1 MAGKYVIVG
10 GVAGGASTA
19 ARLRR
24 LDEEAVI
31 IVFERDDHVSFSNCG
46 LPYLL
51 SGDIPHKDKLVL
63 MNPTTF
69 KNQYNIDTRVN
80 SEVVEID
87 RENKKVK
94 VKSRDRN
101 EYEET
106 YDYLILSPGADVV
119 VPPIPGLD
127 TIPHFIVK
135 NVVTTAA
142 LHEYIQ
148 NPDNK
153 VRNIAVLGAG
163 FIGLEV
169 MENLKKAGFNVS
181 LIEVLDD
188 ILPLLDPDMVQIL
201 QKELLD
207 KGIDIHL
214 GTRLEKIASGILELS
229 NGKRIPADALV
240 LATGI
245 KPAIEFAKKAGIEI
259 GESGA
264 IRVDSNGLTNDP
276 CIYAVGDA
284 VEVYSRILH
293 KYIRLPL
300 AGPAQKAARNVAN
313 HIYRQKVT
321 NNGFIHSFCI
331 QLFDYN
337 VACTGLTENFL
348 KKDLPNLQYSVV
360 KIIPQDKVGIMP
372 GSQPLHFKLIYERP
386 SGKVLGAQAIG
397 KCEVTKR
404 IDIIATLIKMDG
416 TIHDLQDLELTY
428 APPFSTAKDIT
439 NMAGYVGSNLL
450 AGDFC
455 QVDCSQVRELVTR
468 DAIIVDVREKS
479 EWDAGHIK
487 KAVNIPLSEI
497 RQRIGEFSRV
507 KPVYVH
513 CRSGQRSYNAV
524 RLLRHYGIDAY
535 NIGAGFLGLSFFEYF
550 HDKVQNREPI
560 VTEYNFD

>member
-1 MAGKYVIVG
+1 MAKKYVIVG

-31 IVFERDDHVSFSNCG
+31 VVFERDNHVSFSNCG

-51 SGDIPHKDKLVL
+51 SGDVPHKDKLVL
-63 MNPTTF
+63 MTPATF
-69 KNQYNIDTRVN
+69 KNRYNIDARVN

-87 RENKKVK
+87 RKNKKVR
-94 VKSRDRN
+94 VKSGDRS
-101 EYEET
+101 EYEEA
-106 YDYLILSPGADVV
+106 YDYLILTPGADVV

-127 TIPHFIVK
+127 TIPHFVVK
-135 NVVTTAA
+135 NVVTTAS

-148 NPDNK
+148 EPGNNVK
-153 VRNIAVLGAG
+153 NIAVLGAG

-169 MENLKKAGFNVS
+169 VENLKKAGFNVS

-188 ILPLLDPDMVQIL
+188 VLPLLDADMVQIL
-201 QKELLD
+201 HKELLD
-207 KGIDIHL
+207 RDIDMHL
-214 GTRLEKIASGILELS
+214 GTRLERISTGMLELS

-240 LATGI
+240 LAAGV
-245 KPAIEFAKKAGIEI
+245 KPAIEFAEKAGIEI

-276 CIYAVGDA
+276 CIYAAGDA

-293 KYIRLPL
+293 RYIRLPL

-313 HIYRQKVT
+313 HIYGRKVT

-331 QLFDYN
+331 QIFDYN

-360 KIIPQDKVGIMP
+360 KIIPQDKVSIMP
-372 GSQPLHFKLIYERP
+372 GSQPLHFKLLYERP
-386 SGKVLGAQAIG
+386 SGKILGAQAIG

-404 IDIIATLIKMDG
+404 IDVIATLIKMNG

-428 APPFSTAKDIT
+428 APPFSTVKDIT
-439 NMAGYVGSNLL
+439 NMAGYVASNLL
-450 AGDFC
+450 AGDFR
-455 QVDCSQVRELVTR
+455 QVDCSQVRDLVA
-468 DAIIVDVREKS
+468 DGAVIVDVREKH
-479 EWDAGHIK
+479 EWESGHIK

-507 KPVYVH
+507 KTVYVH

-524 RLLRHYGIDAY
+524 KLLRHYGIDAY
-535 NIGAGFLGLSFFEYF
+535 NIAAGFLGLSFFEYF
-550 HDKVQNREPI
+550 HDRVQNREPI
-560 VTEYNFD
+560 VTEYNFS